1 MGMPWLLHLDMDQFI
16 VAVEVL
22 RRPELRGRPVVVG
35 GDGNPRRPRQVVAS
49 ASYEAR
55 AFGVRSGMPLSAA
68 LRRCPDA
75 VFLPTDH
82 AAYDAASA
90 TVMNTLRRFPVRVE
104 VWGWDEAYFGGDIAD
119 PHALAAE
126 VRAAVLASSGLSAS
140 IGIGHNKHQAKIAAQ
155 FAKPGGTTQSGV
167 FEITAANWMQL
178 MGARPVSALFGVGP
192 KTAKKLDA
200 LGLHTVAD
208 LAAADPAVLLP
219 VFGPRM
225 APWLPIL
232 ANGGG
237 DTELFTEPWVAR
249 SRSRE
254 ETFDTDVA
262 DPAQVASRLDGMT
275 RELARDVVA
284 DGRRVTHVAVKVRY
298 RSFFTPIRSMKLRG
312 GPTTD
317 LDVIAAAASTVLAK
331 IDLDR
336 PVRLLGVRLDLEP
349 LTATGHPPGSSRPS

>member
-1 MGMPWLLHLDMDQFI
+1 MPWLLHLDMDQFI

-22 RRPELRGRPVVVG
+22 RRPDLRGRPVVVG

-55 AFGVRSGMPLSAA
+55 AFGIRSGMPLPAA

-75 VFLPTDH
+75 VFLPMDRT
-82 AAYDAASA
+82 AYEAAST
-90 TVMNTLRRFPVRVE
+90 TVMDTLRGFAVPVE
-104 VWGWDEAYFGGDIAD
+104 VWGWDEAYFGGEVAD
-119 PHALAAE
+119 PHALAAD

-155 FAKPGGTTQSGV
+155 FAKPAGV
-167 FEITAANWMQL
+167 FEITDANWMEL

-192 KTAKKLDA
+192 RTVKKLDA

-208 LAAADPAVLLP
+208 LAAADPATLLP
-219 VFGPRM
+219 AFGQRM
-225 APWLPIL
+225 APWLPVL
-232 ANGGG
+232 AKGGG
-237 DTELFTEPWVAR
+237 DTELVTEPWVAR

-254 ETFDTDVA
+254 VTFEADVA
-262 DPAQVASRLDGMT
+262 DPAQVASRLDGMA
-275 RELARDVVA
+275 RELAREVITE
-284 DGRRVTHVAVKVRY
+284 GRRVTHVAVKVRY
-298 RSFFTPIRSMKLRG
+298 RSFYTPIRSMKLRD

-317 LDVIAAAASTVLAK
+317 PDAVAAAASTVLTK

-336 PVRLLGVRLDLEP
+336 PVRLLGVRVDLE
-349 LTATGHPPGSSRPS
+349 LPSDA

>member
-1 MGMPWLLHLDMDQFI
+1 MGMPWLLHLDLDQFI

-55 AFGVRSGMPLSAA
+55 AFGVRSGLPLPAA

-75 VFLPTDH
+75 VFLPMDRE
-82 AAYDAASA
+82 AYDAASA
-90 TVMNTLRRFPVRVE
+90 TVMDTLRSFPVRVE
-104 VWGWDEAYFGGDIAD
+104 VWGWDEAYLGGDIAD
-119 PHALAAE
+119 PHALATE
-126 VRAAVLASSGLSAS
+126 VRAAVLAASGLAAS

-155 FAKPGGTTQSGV
+155 FAKPGGQTGGV
-167 FEITAANWMQL
+167 FEVTGANWMDL

-192 KTAKKLDA
+192 KTAKRLDA
-200 LGLHTVAD
+200 LGLRTVAD
-208 LAAADPAVLLP
+208 LAAADPAGLLP
-219 VFGPRM
+219 VFGPRL
-225 APWLPIL
+225 APWLPVL

-237 DTELFTEPWVAR
+237 DTELVAEPWVAR

-254 ETFDTDVA
+254 VTFEADVA
-262 DPAQVASRLDGMT
+262 DPAQVATRLDGLA
-275 RELARDVVA
+275 RELGRDVVA

-298 RSFFTPIRSMKLRG
+298 RSFHTPIRSMKLRG

-317 LDVIAAAASTVLAK
+317 PDVIAAAAATVLAK
-331 IDLDR
+331 VDLDR
-336 PVRLLGVRLDLEP
+336 PVRLLGIRVDLEP
-349 LTATGHPPGSSRPS
+349 PTTPPGPDD

>member
-22 RRPELRGRPVVVG
+22 RRPELHGRPVVVG
-35 GDGNPRRPRQVVAS
+35 GDGTPRRPRQVVAS

-75 VFLPTDH
+75 VFLPTDR

-90 TVMNTLRRFPVRVE
+90 TVMDTLRGFPVRVE

-126 VRAAVLASSGLSAS
+126 VRAAVLAASGLSAS
-140 IGIGHNKHQAKIAAQ
+140 IGIGHNKHQAKIAVQ
-155 FAKPGGTTQSGV
+155 FAKPGGGAAETGGV
-167 FEITAANWMQL
+167 FEITAANWMRL
-178 MGARPVSALFGVGP
+178 MAARPVSALFGVGP

-208 LAAADPAVLLP
+208 LAAADPAALLP

-225 APWLPIL
+225 APWLPVL

-237 DTELFTEPWVAR
+237 DTDLVTEPWVAR

-254 ETFDTDVA
+254 VTFDADVA
-262 DPAQVASRLDGMT
+262 DPAQVASRLDGMA
-275 RELARDVVA
+275 RELGRDVVA

-317 LDVIAAAASTVLAK
+317 PDVIAAAASTVLAK

-336 PVRLLGVRLDLEP
+336 PVRLLGVRVDLELP
-349 LTATGHPPGSSRPS
+349 LHDQAW

>member
-1 MGMPWLLHLDMDQFI
+1 MPWLLHLDMDQFI

-22 RRPELRGRPVVVG
+22 RRPQLHGRPVVVG

-55 AFGVRSGMPLSAA
+55 AFGIRSGMPLSAA
-68 LRRCPDA
+68 LRRCPQA
-75 VFLPTDH
+75 VFLPIDR

-90 TVMNTLRRFPVRVE
+90 TVMDTLRGFPVRVE

-126 VRAAVLASSGLSAS
+126 VRAAVLAASGLSAS

-155 FAKPGGTTQSGV
+155 FAKPGGTAQTGGV
-167 FEITAANWMQL
+167 FEITAANWMRL
-178 MGARPVSALFGVGP
+178 MATRPVSALFGVGP

-225 APWLPIL
+225 APWLPVL

-237 DTELFTEPWVAR
+237 DTDLVTEPWVAR

-254 ETFDTDVA
+254 VTFDADMA
-262 DPAQVASRLDGMT
+262 DPAQVASRLDEMARG
-275 RELARDVVA
+275 LGRDVVA

-298 RSFFTPIRSMKLRG
+298 RSFFTPIRSMKLRD

-317 LDVIAAAASTVLAK
+317 PDVIAAAASTVLAK

-336 PVRLLGVRLDLEP
+336 PVRLLGVRVDLELP
-349 LTATGHPPGSSRPS
+349 AALPGIGD